1 VSGEVNVWPVPS
13 AWNTFNERNVGDVS
27 DVPGSTSVVLL
38 RVGVSEVV
46 ALRVNVAHSGGVQL
60 L

>member
-1 VSGEVNVWPVPS
+1 MWPVPS

>member
-1 VSGEVNVWPVPS
+1 MWPVAS
-13 AWNTFNERNVGDVS
+13 TWNTFNERNMGDVS
-27 DVPGSTSVVLL
+27 DIAGSTSVMLL
-38 RVGVSEVV
+38 RVGVSKVV

>member
-1 VSGEVNVWPVPS
+1 MSRKVDVWPVAS
-13 AWNTFNERNVGDVS
+13 TWNTFNERNMGDVS
-27 DVPGSTSVVLL
+27 DIAGSTSVMLL
-38 RVGVSEVV
+38 RVGVSKVV